1 MYTALKSAFSLIYA
15 HFDIEGVSR
24 WSTVESLL
32 LLGPRVAGLWL
43 LRVWRLGCFGAKR
56 GQWFAVY
63 GDRVWQYLHAHF
75 AARGECLEPSVTRN
89 SGQTTHMS
97 TWP

>member
-32 LLGPRVAGLWL
+32 LLGPRVADAGLWL
-43 LRVWRLGCFGAKR
+43 LRVWRLGCFGR
-56 GQWFAVY
+56 NGGSGSRCTVTVY
-63 GDRVWQYLHAHF
+63 GSTSTRTLQPEASVWSRASHETL
-75 AARGECLEPSVTRN
+75 ARPLI
-89 SGQTTHMS
+89 
-97 TWP
+97 